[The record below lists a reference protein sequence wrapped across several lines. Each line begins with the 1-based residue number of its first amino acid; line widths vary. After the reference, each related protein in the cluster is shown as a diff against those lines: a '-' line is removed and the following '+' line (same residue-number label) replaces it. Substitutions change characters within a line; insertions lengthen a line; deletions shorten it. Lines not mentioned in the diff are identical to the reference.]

1 MNLIIRTAQRAGFVV
16 LAAAYGAVAFAQS
29 TAVLGEPAPSNV
41 AYVNTANV
49 YDYFTVTGSSSVWV
63 THIGL
68 IGRDSLTSTARFMYG
83 SNFDVG
89 NLPGDSDTAWSLF
102 NVTNDTVGTNTGS
115 TLAWNWDYYQLPT
128 AIRLDPGDSIAFST
142 NGTSNMWLN
151 TSSPVSQVSGIRN
164 RDRYTGGH
172 WEAANIKVS
181 TTNPGSNVAPE
192 PSSLAFIS
200 IGLLGTAAAGLRR
213 RFVVRN
219 ITTKG

>member
-1 MNLIIRTAQRAGFVV
+1 MNHIIRTAHRASFVV
-16 LAAAYGAVAFAQS
+16 LMAAYGSIAFAQS
-29 TAVLGEPAPSNV
+29 TAVLGEPVPTDV
-41 AYVNTANV
+41 TYVNTAFA
-49 YDYFTVTGSSSVWV
+49 YDYFTVTGESSVWV

-68 IGRDSLTSTARFMYG
+68 IGRDSLTSTARFTYG
-83 SNFDVG
+83 SNVDLG
-89 NLPGDSDTAWSLF
+89 NLPADSDSAWSLF
-102 NVTNDTVGTNTGS
+102 SVTNDTIGTNTGS

-151 TSSPVSQVSGIRN
+151 ASSPVSQVSGIRN

-200 IGLLGTAAAGLRR
+200 IGLLGAAGPILRR
-213 RFVVRN
+213 RIQVRN
-219 ITTKG
+219 IPK